1 MLGDIESDAHG
12 LRKLYVGQNNPH
24 FQKEVAA
31 AVKRFQK
38 AKPHK
43 PVPKYWQAHFLV
55 LGLKARSY
63 MRPVAKRGGK
73 IVLKVPFK
81 LVPPGA
87 SPPVESKP
95 EIVHS
100 VQDHDLFG
108 PFQKNPTL

>member
-12 LRKLYVGQNNPH
+12 LRKQCVGQNNPH

-43 PVPKYWQAHFLV
+43 PVPKYWQAHCRV

-63 MRPVAKRGGK
+63 MGPVATRWQNCFEGFT
-73 IVLKVPFK
+73 IQ
-81 LVPPGA
+81 A
-87 SPPVESKP
+87 SASRCK
-95 EIVHS
+95 S
-100 VQDHDLFG
+100 TCGVQA
-108 PFQKNPTL
+108 